1 MKVLVIEDD
10 PSISAFLEKG
20 LREAGFAVDVAAN
33 GIGGEQSVRNGG
45 YDVVLLDLMLPQKS
59 GLSVLRSLRD
69 HGQHVPVICL
79 TAKDT
84 VHDRVAGLDAGADDY
99 LVKPF
104 SVAELLARIRAVLR
118 RGLPVANSALRIRDL
133 RIDPAARTVERGGR
147 RIDLSPKEYAV
158 LEYLARNEGHI
169 LTRTMILQHVWDCR
183 YDPQTNVVDV
193 HINRLRRKID
203 DGYSF
208 PLISTVRGA
217 GYVIREDSE

>member
-10 PSISAFLEKG
+10 PSISAFLERG
-20 LREAGFAVDVAAN
+20 LREAGFAVDAAAN
-33 GIGGEQSVRNGG
+33 GIGGEQLARNGG

-59 GLSVLRSLRD
+59 GLSVLRSLRER
-69 HGQHVPVICL
+69 GQHVPVICL

-118 RGLPVANSALRIRDL
+118 RGLPVANTALRIRDL
-133 RIDPAARTVERGGR
+133 KIDPAARTVERAGR

-203 DGYSF
+203 DGYPY

>member
-1 MKVLVIEDD
+1 MRALVIEDD
-10 PSISAFLEKG
+10 PSIAGFLKKG

-33 GIGGEQSVRNGG
+33 GVTGEQLARNEY
-45 YDVVLLDLMLPQKS
+45 YDIILLDLMLPQKS
-59 GLSVLRSLRD
+59 GLSVLTGLRER
-69 HGQHVPVICL
+69 GQQTPVICL

-84 VHDRVAGLDAGADDY
+84 VHDRIAGLDAGADDY

-118 RGLPVANSALRIRDL
+118 RGTSSGKTVLRIADL
-133 RIDPAARTVERGGR
+133 KIDPAGRIVERGGR

-203 DGYSF
+203 DGYPN
-208 PLISTVRGA
+208 PLINTVRGA
-217 GYVIREDSE
+217 GYVLRESLD

>member
-1 MKVLVIEDD
+1 MRVLVIEDD

-20 LREAGFAVDVAAN
+20 LREAAFAVDVAAN
-33 GIGGEQSVRNGG
+33 GVRGEQLARNES
-45 YDVVLLDLMLPQKS
+45 YDVILLDLMLPQKN
-59 GLSVLRSLRD
+59 GLSILRSLRYR
-69 HGQHVPVICL
+69 GQQVPVICL

-84 VHDRVAGLDAGADDY
+84 VQDRVAGLDAGADDY

-118 RGLPVANSALRIRDL
+118 RGIPAANTSLRIGDL
-133 RIDPAARTVERGGR
+133 KIDPAARTVERSGR
-147 RIDLSPKEYAV
+147 RIELSPKEYAV

-203 DGYSF
+203 DGYGY

-217 GYVIREDSE
+217 GYVIRENRE

>member
-1 MKVLVIEDD
+1 MRVLVIEDD

-33 GIGGEQSVRNGG
+33 GVGGEQLARSEG
-45 YDVVLLDLMLPQKS
+45 YDVILLDLMLPQKS

-69 HGQHVPVICL
+69 RGQHVPVICL

-84 VHDRVAGLDAGADDY
+84 VQDRIAGLDAGADDY

-118 RGLPVANSALRIRDL
+118 RGIPVANTALRIRDL
-133 RIDPAARTVERGGR
+133 KIDPAARTVERAGR

-203 DGYSF
+203 DGYTYH
-208 PLISTVRGA
+208 LISTVRGA
-217 GYVIREDSE
+217 GYVIRENSD

>member
-10 PSISAFLEKG
+10 PSISAFLERG

-33 GIGGEQSVRNGG
+33 GIGGEQLARNGG

-59 GLSVLRSLRD
+59 GLSVLHSLRAG
-69 HGQHVPVICL
+69 GQHVPIICL

-118 RGLPVANSALRIRDL
+118 RGLPVANTAMRIRDL
-133 RIDPAARTVERGGR
+133 KIDPAARTVERAGR

-203 DGYSF
+203 DGYSY

>member
-1 MKVLVIEDD
+1 MKILVIEDD

-20 LREAGFAVDVAAN
+20 LREAAFAVDTAAN
-33 GIGGEQSVRNGG
+33 GVRGEQLARTEA
-45 YDVVLLDLMLPQKS
+45 YDLILLDLMLPQKS
-59 GLSVLRSLRD
+59 GLAVLHGLRD
-69 HGQHVPVICL
+69 RGQRVPIICL

-84 VHDRVAGLDAGADDY
+84 VQDRVAGLDAGADDY

-104 SVAELLARIRAVLR
+104 SVAELLARMRAVLR
-118 RGLPVANSALRIRDL
+118 RGVPAADTTIKVSDL
-133 RIDPAARTVERGGR
+133 KIDPAARSVERDGR

-193 HINRLRRKID
+193 HINRLRRKVD
-203 DGYSF
+203 DGHSR
-208 PLISTVRGA
+208 PLIRTVRGA
-217 GYVIREDSE
+217 GYVIREDPE